1 MVIPPDLP
9 RYVAPARPGALQ
21 TLALQSGQVLDAK
34 VVGPA
39 ANGGTQVEIR
49 GQVLNLVLPTLVQ
62 AGETIRLEVQGAG
75 QQMRLAL
82 QQAAAP
88 PPQAISPAP
97 GALPPEVSLPLP
109 NPTASPNPTPTGAA
123 PAPAQVVQGQQ
134 TVILP
139 QAAVAETPDTAP
151 NPQTP
156 QGANA
161 TTTPATAAQGGQPT
175 APTAAP
181 PANGQA
187 ANTPSANATQPP
199 ATQPPGASGPTP
211 TTVAT
216 TTVITTT
223 VTTPTPAAIY
233 PQTNPANPNPLA
245 VAAAGAAAAPSAAPA
260 ARAAPLVVGPVTP
273 ALAVGSATTRASSG
287 NPLPQPPPQPATPQ
301 AALAQMVHTSIPS
314 QGSVT
319 GLTTALIGI
328 AGKVVLPEPVVRAA
342 QQVLAGRVAI
352 DAPRFDGAALQAA
365 IKGSGVF
372 QEASLAH
379 GLTQPQADM
388 KSALLTLRQT
398 LTNWL
403 GQQAPV
409 NAVAQLPPPLRGITP
424 RARPNDAPP
433 IDADATPEEVGK
445 QLLERTESA
454 LARIRLHQHAS
465 LPDPITKTADWSMDL
480 PVMVGAHQTLM
491 QIHIHG
497 DPEGETEAGGERG
510 WQMRFALS
518 LPDMGEVGA
527 QVTLRAGATGVM
539 LWATEPTASAALED
553 EIALLRETLAD
564 AGLRPGAV
572 IVRHGEPPAPAVAA
586 PSGHFVDEQR

>member
-9 RYVAPARPGALQ
+9 RYVAPTRPGALQ
-21 TLALQSGQVLDAK
+21 TLALQAGQVVDAK

-39 ANGGTQVEIR
+39 VNGGTQVEIR

-82 QQAAAP
+82 QQAVAP
-88 PPQAISPAP
+88 LPQAISPAP
-97 GALPPEVSLPLP
+97 GALPPEVNLPLP
-109 NPTASPNPTPTGAA
+109 NPTTSAT
-123 PAPAQVVQGQQ
+123 PAPQTGTPPAPTQVVQGQQ
-134 TVILP
+134 TVMLP
-139 QAAVAETPDTAP
+139 QAAVTETQAP
-151 NPQTP
+151 PPNQQTP
-156 QGANA
+156 QSAAASPNPA
-161 TTTPATAAQGGQPT
+161 TTQQAAQAASAGQTPVSGQATTAQPT
-175 APTAAP
+175 NTTPT
-181 PANGQA
+181 
-187 ANTPSANATQPP
+187 S
-199 ATQPPGASGPTP
+199 ATQPPGTPTP
-211 TTVAT
+211 ASTTVAT
-216 TTVITTT
+216 TTVITTA

-245 VAAAGAAAAPSAAPA
+245 VAAAGAAATPSAPA
-260 ARAAPLVVGPVTP
+260 ARALPLAVGPVAP
-273 ALAVGSATTRASSG
+273 AIAVGSATTHASSG
-287 NPLPQPPPQPATPQ
+287 NPLPQPPPQQPATPQ

-319 GLTTALIGI
+319 ALTTALTSI

-365 IKGSGVF
+365 IRGSGVF
-372 QEASLAH
+372 QEAGLAQ

-398 LTNWL
+398 LTTWL

-409 NAVAQLPPPLRGITP
+409 TAVTQLPPPLRGITP
-424 RARPNDAPP
+424 RARPGDAPP
-433 IDADATPEEVGK
+433 IDTNATPEEVGK

-454 LARIRLHQHAS
+454 LARVRLHQHAS
-465 LPDPITKTADWSMDL
+465 LPDPVTKTADWSMDL
-480 PVMVGAHQTLM
+480 PVMVGTQQTLM

-497 DPEGETEAGGERG
+497 DPEGEAETAGERG

-539 LWATEPTASAALED
+539 LWATEPSASAALEE
-553 EIALLRETLAD
+553 EIASLRETLGE

-572 IVRHGEPPAPAVAA
+572 IVRHGEPPTPVVAA
-586 PSGHFVDEQR
+586 PSGHFVDAQT

>member
-9 RYVAPARPGALQ
+9 RFVAAARPGALQ

-39 ANGGTQVEIR
+39 ANGSTQVEIR

-88 PPQAISPAP
+88 LPQTISPAP

-109 NPTASPNPTPTGAA
+109 NPTAGPSPTPTGA
-123 PAPAQVVQGQQ
+123 PPTPAQVVQGQQ

-139 QAAVAETPDTAP
+139 QAAASETPDTAP
-151 NPQTP
+151 NQQTP
-156 QGANA
+156 QGAN
-161 TTTPATAAQGGQPT
+161 TVSNPATATQGGQAT

-181 PANGQA
+181 LASGQA
-187 ANTPSANATQPP
+187 ANTANATQTP
-199 ATQPPGASGPTP
+199 ATQTPGASVPTP

-216 TTVITTT
+216 TTIVTTT
-223 VTTPTPAAIY
+223 VTTPTPSAIY
-233 PQTNPANPNPLA
+233 PQTNSAHPNPLA
-245 VAAAGAAAAPSAAPA
+245 VAAAGVAATPSAAPA

-273 ALAVGSATTRASSG
+273 ALAVGSATAHASSG

-301 AALAQMVHTSIPS
+301 AALAQMVQTSIPS

-319 GLTTALIGI
+319 GLTTALASI

-398 LTNWL
+398 LTTWL

-409 NAVAQLPPPLRGITP
+409 NAVAQLPPPMRGITP
-424 RARPNDAPP
+424 RARANDAPP
-433 IDADATPEEVGK
+433 IDADATPEEVGR

-454 LARIRLHQHAS
+454 LARVRLHQHAS
-465 LPDPITKTADWSMDL
+465 LPDPVAKTADWSMDL
-480 PVMVGAHQTLM
+480 PVMVGTHQTLM

-497 DPEGETEAGGERG
+497 DPEGDAETGGDRG

-518 LPDMGEVGA
+518 LPEMGEVGA

-539 LWATEPTASAALED
+539 LWATEPTASAALEA
-553 EIALLRETLAD
+553 EIASLRETLGD